1 MNGLLTLQLYRM
13 LLKIQTL
20 KKLLPHTRKQDKAW
34 AWIAWIRISIANS
47 FYHHCLISEHLIG
60 VITSYTVFR
69 KDKMV
74 FIFATYC
81 CVRLPEEAIQ
91 VFILAHIVESIPSY
105 QGRSDSRIVSQHCIF
120 SQKTETCRC
129 SQPVNLPFSPF
140 IYLPSSSPPFFQSE
154 YTSFH

>member
-1 MNGLLTLQLYRM
+1 M

-69 KDKMV
+69 KDRIV